1 MDMRSHL
8 DVNYKTALLLCRKCR
23 ILMAESNSDKILDSM
38 FYEADTAYTGAS
50 SKGEHMQGMAAEKQ
64 PFLAVLSTLQENRYP
79 QYLKLFTIPKDTKD
93 MMEKFLNKSIVTGI
107 ERVLNTDGKST
118 FSPMSDKVTLQSDKI
133 SYENEEHKLYW
144 LNIII
149 GNVKNQITGIYHGIS
164 KRDMPLFL
172 QEQAYRFN
180 H

>member
-1 MDMRSHL
+1 
-8 DVNYKTALLLCRKCR
+8 
-23 ILMAESNSDKILDSM
+23 
-38 FYEADTAYTGAS
+38 
-50 SKGEHMQGMAAEKQ
+50 
-64 PFLAVLSTLQENRYP
+64 
-79 QYLKLFTIPKDTKD
+79 

>member
-1 MDMRSHL
+1 
-8 DVNYKTALLLCRKCR
+8 
-23 ILMAESNSDKILDSM
+23 
-38 FYEADTAYTGAS
+38 
-50 SKGEHMQGMAAEKQ
+50 
-64 PFLAVLSTLQENRYP
+64 
-79 QYLKLFTIPKDTKD
+79 

-133 SYENEEHKLYW
+133 SYDNEEHKLYW

-164 KRDMPLFL
+164 KRDMLLFL

-180 H
+180 HRFTEKEMASKIKKYLFQSTPMPRKSIIKALDTAEPYFTPACV